1 MNKTFKKLIAL
12 ITIICVLCISS
23 VMMVSATD
31 NATSNNDTTTSE
43 NAGSN
48 ESADGES
55 AGSDNTGSENADG
68 EGDKSDDSKADEK
81 KEENKSGEQQKQS
94 GSIWPLLIFYVAI
107 FGIFGYFMI
116 YRPNK
121 KRKKEEEKLRASI
134 MLGAQVVSIGGI
146 CGTIVNIKDDVI
158 TIESSIDRTLI
169 EFKNWAIREIKNP
182 ISDDDSTKEIESK

>member
-1 MNKTFKKLIAL
+1 MNKTFKKLIAFVS
-12 ITIICVLCISS
+12 TIAAICASS
-23 VMMVSATD
+23 LMMVSA
-31 NATSNNDTTTSE
+31 SSPE
-43 NAGSN
+43 V
-48 ESADGES
+48 ESATAT
-55 AGSDNTGSENADG
+55 AGKGSGTGG
-68 EGDKSDDSKADEK
+68 
-81 KEENKSGEQQKQS
+81 

>member
-1 MNKTFKKLIAL
+1 MNKTFKKLIAFVS
-12 ITIICVLCISS
+12 TIAAICASS
-23 VMMVSATD
+23 LMMVSASSPEAEA
-31 NATSNNDTTTSE
+31 ATATTGQSS
-43 NAGSN
+43 GS
-48 ESADGES
+48 
-55 AGSDNTGSENADG
+55 
-68 EGDKSDDSKADEK
+68 
-81 KEENKSGEQQKQS
+81 SG

-121 KRKKEEEKLRASI
+121 KRKKQEEELRASI

-182 ISDDDSTKEIESK
+182 VTAEETAIEGK